1 MEKLDFAQTEV
12 LALAI
17 VVESMIA
24 IMDDDKKDLLKNVS
38 ASLMDAIIQSNPDT
52 AMHFDEVKKS
62 VDRIIEVGTVKP

>member
-1 MEKLDFAQTEV
+1 MDKLDFAHTEV

-38 ASLMDAIIQSNPDT
+38 ASLMDGIIQSNPDT

>member
-1 MEKLDFAQTEV
+1 MDKLDFAQTEV
-12 LALAI
+12 LALTI

-24 IMDDDKKDLLKNVS
+24 IMDDDKKDLLKGVF
-38 ASLMDAIIQSNPDT
+38 ASLMDGIIQSNPDT

>member
-1 MEKLDFAQTEV
+1 MDRLDFAQTEV

-24 IMDDDKKDLLKNVS
+24 LMDDDKKDLLKDVC
-38 ASLMDAIIQSNPDT
+38 ASLMDGIIQSNPDT